1 MTTAQKLERT
11 LRGKGYEGV
20 SCTEWHKSIR
30 LEGELDDWKA
40 IVKAGKIAA
49 KAGYKGVINDIT
61 LKGFTPPPIRT
72 PKQRDNALEGRRP
85 DVLIIGGTSLAV
97 YPAAGMIDYFRG
109 SHLVL
114 INRSSTPRDSQAD
127 LVIND
132 SIGEVFGQL

>member
-20 SCTEWHKSIR
+20 SCTEWRKSIR

-61 LKGFTPPPIRT
+61 PVSYTHL
-72 PKQRDNALEGRRP
+72 
-85 DVLIIGGTSLAV
+85 DVYKRQHIFL
-97 YPAAGMIDYFRG
+97 PAWAD
-109 SHLVL
+109 HNVVL
-114 INRSSTPRDSQAD
+114 
-127 LVIND
+127 
-132 SIGEVFGQL
+132 

>member
-85 DVLIIGGTSLAV
+85 DVLIIGGGVIGCAIARRAV
-97 YPAAGMIDYFRG
+97 
-109 SHLVL
+109 
-114 INRSSTPRDSQAD
+114 
-127 LVIND
+127 
-132 SIGEVFGQL
+132 

>member
-20 SCTEWHKSIR
+20 SCTEWRKSIR

-61 LKGFTPPPIRT
+61 LKASHRPLS
-72 PKQRDNALEGRRP
+72 ARRNSG
-85 DVLIIGGTSLAV
+85 ITRWK
-97 YPAAGMIDYFRG
+97 AAGRMC
-109 SHLVL
+109 
-114 INRSSTPRDSQAD
+114 SSSAA
-127 LVIND
+127 V
-132 SIGEVFGQL
+132 